1 MIKMDHLKNNG
12 VWIAVKISGSFMLI
26 NDTPYYVFVLMDA
39 VNATVFG
46 HVVVEAFGGLPD
58 SGEVEA
64 LFRKAYKQTNKW
76 PEKLIVADKSV
87 VSELFKKE
95 AEKNGVEIDTVPMK
109 ELSPIIAPFVEE
121 FANRYK

>member
-1 MIKMDHLKNNG
+1 MIKRDHIKDNS

-39 VNATVFG
+39 VSATVFG
-46 HVVVEAFGGLPD
+46 HVIVEAFGGLPD
-58 SGEVEA
+58 SGEVES
-64 LFRKAYKQTNKW
+64 LFRKAYKLTKKW
-76 PEKLIVADKSV
+76 PAKLIVADKSV

-95 AEKNGVEIDTVPMK
+95 AEKNGVEIDTIPLK

>member
-39 VNATVFG
+39 VNANVFG

-76 PEKLIVADKSV
+76 PEKLIVADKSG
-87 VSELFKKE
+87 VSELF
-95 AEKNGVEIDTVPMK
+95 N
-109 ELSPIIAPFVEE
+109 
-121 FANRYK
+121 